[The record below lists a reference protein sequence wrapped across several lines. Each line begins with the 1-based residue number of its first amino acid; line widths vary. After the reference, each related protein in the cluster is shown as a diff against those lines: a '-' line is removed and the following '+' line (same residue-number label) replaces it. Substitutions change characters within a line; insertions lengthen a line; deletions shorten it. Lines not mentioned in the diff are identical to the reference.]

1 MQIEHLI
8 KREGGSVHEIGG
20 TEYHFAP
27 LDDGAHVAEVT
38 NPDHQ
43 DRFLSISEGFRIY
56 RPGRKDTAAP
66 APAHE
71 THKPV
76 STALLG
82 SDVHPSTFDIGGQ
95 AIALGDVVRAA
106 FARSG
111 VDVDS
116 WNAFTAEQRHGLI
129 DAELDALAAA
139 AEADDAPLDGSEPV
153 PAQAAAPAALE
164 DERAALAAAYEA
176 KFGKKPHHKLS
187 LDKLRAE
194 VQG

>member
-1 MQIEHLI
+1 MQIEHMI

-56 RPGRKDTAAP
+56 RPGRKDAAMP
-66 APAHE
+66 APAAN
-71 THKPV
+71 KPA
-76 STALLG
+76 TALLG

-111 VDVDS
+111 VDVDG

-139 AEADDAPLDGSEPV
+139 AEAQEKADASPQAEPAEPD
-153 PAQAAAPAALE
+153 PADEAP
-164 DERAALAAAYEA
+164 
-176 KFGKKPHHKLS
+176 
-187 LDKLRAE
+187 RAE
-194 VQG
+194 QP

>member
-8 KREGGSVHEIGG
+8 KREGGSFHEIGG

-38 NPDHQ
+38 TPEHQ
-43 DRFLSISEGFRIY
+43 DRFLGIPEGFRIY
-56 RPGRKDTAAP
+56 RPGRKDAATP
-66 APAHE
+66 APAAN
-71 THKPV
+71 KPA
-76 STALLG
+76 TALLG

-111 VDVDS
+111 VDVEG

-129 DAELDALAAA
+129 DAELDELAAA
-139 AEADDAPLDGSEPV
+139 AEADDAPLDGSETAP
-153 PAQAAAPAALE
+153 APAAATAAPE
-164 DERAALAAAYEA
+164 DERAALVAAYEA
-176 KFGKKPHHKLS
+176 KFGKKPNHKLS